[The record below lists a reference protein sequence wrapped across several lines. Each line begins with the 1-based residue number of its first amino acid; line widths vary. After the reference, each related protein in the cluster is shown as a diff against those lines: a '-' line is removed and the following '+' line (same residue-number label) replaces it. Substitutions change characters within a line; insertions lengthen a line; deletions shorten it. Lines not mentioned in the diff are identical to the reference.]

1 VGEKKSQEMK
11 SLHLSYQ
18 HFHAPEIYGDY
29 WFNSPPLSIRELQ
42 GRPVLLFFCDRFSPQ
57 SQQLIPLINGLH
69 ALYLEYGLTCIGIH
83 SPEFDFGKNPNTIEQ
98 WIKKDIV
105 LFPVLTDNEHPI
117 TDAYRISKIPSICLI
132 DHKGDVYDTITQSFT
147 PERIERSVQ
156 FLLRQSGYRGELP
169 ILLNPAVDTKYLMT
183 GEIVREIYTGYH
195 HGALGNPEGYNPE
208 LSSEY
213 VDPKFYVQGKFYAH
227 GIWRAERNTFVS
239 EGNSKEEYLV
249 CKSEG
254 DEASILVRS
263 ETKTTV
269 KVESDGEPL
278 RIVNIGDDVQKD
290 KQGHTFI
297 TVEEPKLYSILK
309 RNNSE
314 SHVLKFIPQSSGVSF
329 YVITFGTRSSDE
341 FARINEPFR
350 NN

>member
-1 VGEKKSQEMK
+1 MK
-11 SLHLSYQ
+11 SLHLTYQ

-29 WFNSPPLSIRELQ
+29 WFNSEPLSLRELQ
-42 GRPVLLFFCDRFSPQ
+42 GRPVLLFFCDRYLPQ

-83 SPEFDFGKNPNTIEQ
+83 SPEFDFGKNPKNIEQ

-105 LFPVLTDNEHPI
+105 LFPVLTDNEHLI
-117 TDAYRISKIPSICLI
+117 TEAYRISTIPSICLI
-132 DHKGDVYDTITQSFT
+132 DNKGDVYDTITHSFT

-213 VDPKFYVQGKFYAH
+213 VDPKFYFDGKFYAH
-227 GIWRAERNTFVS
+227 GIWRAERNRFVS
-239 EGNSKEEYLV
+239 EGDSKEEYLV
-249 CKSEG
+249 CRSEG
-254 DEASILVRS
+254 DEASVLIGS
-263 ETKTTV
+263 DIKTTV
-269 KVESDGEPL
+269 DIESDDEPL
-278 RIVNIGDDVQKD
+278 RITNIGDDVQKD

-297 TVEEPKLYSILK
+297 TVDEPKLFSILK

-314 SHVLKFIPQSSGVSF
+314 SHTLKFTPNAPGISF
-329 YVITFGTRSSDE
+329 YAITFETRSSSGDAYVDE
-341 FARINEPFR
+341 VVR